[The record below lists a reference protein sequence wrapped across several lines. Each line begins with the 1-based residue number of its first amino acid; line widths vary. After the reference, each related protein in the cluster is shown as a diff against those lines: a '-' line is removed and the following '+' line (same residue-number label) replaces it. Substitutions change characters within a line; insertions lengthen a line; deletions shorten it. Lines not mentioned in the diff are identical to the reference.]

1 MPDELPDMPD
11 PAPEDLSDDVASE
24 GPTPPVRP
32 ERSTR
37 MPPATPPA
45 EADADDLDLQRA
57 LASDLLSIGAVS
69 LSPDDPFT
77 WSSGMLSPIYCDNRR
92 TLGYPRIRTDVCDG
106 FERLVRGKDM
116 DPDVVAG
123 TATAGIPHAAWLA
136 DRLDLP
142 MAYVRSSA
150 KSHGTGNQIEG
161 VIEEGDVVVLVEDLV
176 STGGSALTAVEALRD
191 AGAVVRAVVAIF
203 TYELATSAEAF
214 AASNVALHTLTSF
227 STLVDVAQRQGDLS
241 GDQLASLRD
250 WRSDPQ
256 AWDEKRG

>member
-11 PAPEDLSDDVASE
+11 PAPEDPSDDVASE

-37 MPPATPPA
+37 MPPAAPP
-45 EADADDLDLQRA
+45 ENADADDLDLERA

-69 LSPDDPFT
+69 LSPEEPFT
-77 WSSGMLSPIYCDNRR
+77 WSSGLQSPIYCDNRR
-92 TLGYPRIRTDVCDG
+92 TLGYPRIRRDVCDG
-106 FERLVRGKDM
+106 FERLVRRRDM
-116 DPDVVAG
+116 DPDVIAG

-136 DRLDLP
+136 ERLDLP

-161 VIEEGDVVVLVEDLV
+161 VIEEGDVVVLVEDLI
-176 STGGSALTAVEALRD
+176 STGGSALTAVEALRE

-203 TYELATSAEAF
+203 TYELDTSTDAF
-214 AASNVALHTLTSF
+214 AASNVALRTLTSF

-241 GDQLASLRD
+241 GDALDSLKA

-256 AWDEKRG
+256 SWHEERE